1 MEKTL
6 KNIVIWGMFVLPFLP
21 LLVTSSLFFPYIS
34 GKNFAF
40 RMIMELVFFAWL
52 SLAVMKE
59 EYRPKWNWLL
69 GVISIFTAVILL
81 ADIFSIYPY
90 KSFWSNFERM
100 EGFVTIAHLWA
111 YFVVVTSMFTKEL
124 WNKFINTWLVSSA
137 LISIYAILQVM
148 GVLAI
153 HQSGTRVDATFGN
166 ATYLAVFA
174 LFNIFFCIYQY
185 IKSEDKNYKIGYGA
199 LAMVLLFVL
208 YNTATR
214 GAILG
219 LIGGVILT
227 AVLIVLTAK
236 ENPKI
241 RQTSFIVLGVVFVVL
256 SIFLS
261 LKNTSIVRE
270 SPVLGRFA
278 SISLEEATTK
288 SRFLVWGMAM
298 QGVKERPILGWG
310 QESFNY
316 VFNKYYDPQM
326 YAQEQWFD
334 RTHNVISDWLI
345 AGGALGLL
353 SYLSILFF
361 AFFYIWKADI
371 PNTEKSI
378 LTGLLAGYF
387 AQNLFVF
394 DQIISYLLFFSLLGY
409 IHYMAPHKDVW
420 QRRYDSGFIE
430 RIITPSAVVLFIF
443 TFYFVNVGGIMQGR
457 TFVRAL
463 DAQAGEFEKNL
474 VLFKKALA
482 YDAFGTSEVREYLAE
497 TTNSIRKSGAPD
509 ALKQDFFTLAN
520 SELDKQISETPQ
532 NARYYVF
539 KGSLLTNFG
548 QYKEAL
554 AYFDNALG
562 LSPKK
567 QYIYFSIG
575 SLHILLNDYI
585 KAEKILE
592 EAFLFEP
599 KSDSARMGYATGLIY
614 NDKVDKAKE
623 ILVERFGYIPAD
635 ERLIKA
641 FFDTGRLDMALENT
655 LQKIK
660 EYPGDA
666 QHYVS
671 LAAVYSG
678 LGDFSKAIKAIE
690 KAIELNP
697 GFKEQGEYYISQLR
711 KGIKP

>member
-361 AFFYIWKADI
+361 AFFYI
-371 PNTEKSI
+371 
-378 LTGLLAGYF
+378 
-387 AQNLFVF
+387 
-394 DQIISYLLFFSLLGY
+394 
-409 IHYMAPHKDVW
+409 
-420 QRRYDSGFIE
+420 
-430 RIITPSAVVLFIF
+430 
-443 TFYFVNVGGIMQGR
+443 
-457 TFVRAL
+457 
-463 DAQAGEFEKNL
+463 
-474 VLFKKALA
+474 
-482 YDAFGTSEVREYLAE
+482 
-497 TTNSIRKSGAPD
+497 
-509 ALKQDFFTLAN
+509 
-520 SELDKQISETPQ
+520 
-532 NARYYVF
+532 
-539 KGSLLTNFG
+539 
-548 QYKEAL
+548 
-554 AYFDNALG
+554 
-562 LSPKK
+562 
-567 QYIYFSIG
+567 
-575 SLHILLNDYI
+575 
-585 KAEKILE
+585 
-592 EAFLFEP
+592 
-599 KSDSARMGYATGLIY
+599 
-614 NDKVDKAKE
+614 
-623 ILVERFGYIPAD
+623 
-635 ERLIKA
+635 
-641 FFDTGRLDMALENT
+641 
-655 LQKIK
+655 
-660 EYPGDA
+660 
-666 QHYVS
+666 
-671 LAAVYSG
+671 
-678 LGDFSKAIKAIE
+678 
-690 KAIELNP
+690 
-697 GFKEQGEYYISQLR
+697 
-711 KGIKP
+711 